1 MRFYRLGI
9 PVGENYPQKQGLL
22 GPLFLLFLCLFLLN
36 RLAFGH
42 DASAQPSRI
51 QEAVLAAQ
59 ESPDSEDARMA
70 GSFDELPEHD
80 PRTFVGPLL
89 QLASAGP
96 GPLTE
101 ALAALPSAENLRSIP
116 ETPPET
122 IIEASR
128 AILNDEID
136 TAFEVREEFRQWI
149 IQDRAEFL
157 RTESK
162 FLGKSIEDP
171 EAIARRAEFAYQK
184 RLDQNLVEKDYGEQ
198 GKARLTLI
206 DGQPCV
212 RVLNGKERKILLFI
226 EEGKVASDS
235 KHLKRFI
242 AKQQV
247 YKGRAVMIITFKP
260 STENDVRDEVIAQK
274 SFSAIERHSK
284 NRFLG
289 LQMFSK
295 EWLKRVPRAVYAPVK
310 DRVSGLAFAALI
322 LGVQQLLNYGTN
334 QLNVLVGSH
343 ANPGLY
349 LATGILAPTVAYF
362 NSTYRNILDLGNVR
376 WQVGVS
382 FALGLVGNYTAASI
396 NPNTHGWHDYF
407 NVYDA
412 AGAFS
417 KAALANAVMLNAFSI
432 WNLFID
438 SYARTYWRQINK
450 IFEDM
455 RDQPLCNILPCN
467 ERGNIE
473 FPIFGPLGGRTI
485 EFNGNSTLY
494 EALKFPS
501 FLTKT
506 LDYTGVWAK
515 IPDTDIK
522 IPLGKIIIVA
532 SIFPAIRYA
541 ANLAIRKKYDKA
553 APLVKRWESAKDLL
567 KLGPVRRAL
576 VKASVATRT
585 GIVAAAKGSVAFAS
599 ESAEM
604 VKTMF
609 GCETQALD
617 PTKPSLGYDPN
628 STDPLKIQ
636 D

>member
-1 MRFYRLGI
+1 M
-9 PVGENYPQKQGLL
+9 PN
-22 GPLFLLFLCLFLLN
+22 
-36 RLAFGH
+36 
-42 DASAQPSRI
+42 
-51 QEAVLAAQ
+51 
-59 ESPDSEDARMA
+59 
-70 GSFDELPEHD
+70 
-80 PRTFVGPLL
+80 
-89 QLASAGP
+89 
-96 GPLTE
+96 
-101 ALAALPSAENLRSIP
+101 
-116 ETPPET
+116 TPPEAIT
-122 IIEASR
+122 EAAR
-128 AILNDEID
+128 AIINDEID
-136 TAFEVREEFRQWI
+136 TAFETREEFRNWI
-149 IQDRAEFL
+149 LADRSEFL
-157 RTESK
+157 QRESER
-162 FLGKSIEDP
+162 LSAGTSNP
-171 EAIARRAEFAYQK
+171 EEIARRAEFAYQQ
-184 RLDQNLVEKDYGEQ
+184 RLDKNLIEKDYGEK

-206 DGQPCV
+206 DGEACV
-212 RVLNGKERKILLFI
+212 RVLNTQERKIFLFI
-226 EEGKVASDS
+226 EEGKVAADS

-242 AKQQV
+242 ARQQV
-247 YKGRAVMIITFKP
+247 YKGRSVMVIRFKAK
-260 STENDVRDEVIAQK
+260 TEEAPGELVSQDNFDSVEK
-274 SFSAIERHSK
+274 FSGTK
-284 NRFLG
+284 FLG
-289 LQMFSK
+289 LRLFTR
-295 EWLKRVPRAVYAPVK
+295 EWLRRVPRAVYAPVK

-322 LGVQQLLNYGTN
+322 LAVQQVLNYGTN

-349 LATGILAPTVAYF
+349 LATGLLAPTVAYF

-382 FALGLVGNYTAASI
+382 FGLGLVGNYTAASL

-407 NVYDA
+407 TASDA
-412 AGAFS
+412 SGAFS
-417 KAALANAVMLNAFSI
+417 AAALGSAIMLNAFSL

-455 RDQPLCNILPCN
+455 RDQPLCRILPCN

-473 FPIFGPLGGRTI
+473 FPMFGPLGGRTI

-522 IPLGKIIIVA
+522 IPLGKIVIVA

-541 ANLAIRKKYDKA
+541 ANLAIQKKYDKA
-553 APLVKRWESAKDLL
+553 APLVKRWEAAKDIL

-576 VKASVATRT
+576 VKASVAAVT
-585 GIVAAAKGSVAFAS
+585 GTVSVAKGGVAVAK
-599 ESAEM
+599 ESAQM

-609 GCETQALD
+609 GCEARTVD
-617 PTKPSLGYDPN
+617 PTQPSFGYVPNNPADP
-628 STDPLKIQ
+628 SDPANIQ